1 MRLLSKCL
9 YPLQAKN
16 KLMDRSRILAE
27 IKHMLSEFKE
37 IDASYVFGSFL
48 KTDRFNDI
56 DIAILVSNELTAY
69 EKLKFELKVAGE
81 LERNIKP
88 RVEFDV
94 KILNYSPVYF
104 QYEAVKNGVAAYVKD
119 QDKRVEYEA
128 HLISDYLDLKEMYE
142 FIDKEYLAR
151 A

>member
-1 MRLLSKCL
+1 MVR
-9 YPLQAKN
+9 
-16 KLMDRSRILAE
+16 DGILAE
-27 IKHMLSEFKE
+27 IERILSQFEE

-56 DIAILVSNELTAY
+56 DVALLVSNVLTPY

-94 KILNYSPVYF
+94 KILNYSPIYF
-104 QYEAVKNGVAAYVKD
+104 QYEVVKNGVVAYVKD

-128 HLISDYLDLKEMYE
+128 HLISDYLDLKEMYD

>member
-1 MRLLSKCL
+1 MVR
-9 YPLQAKN
+9 
-16 KLMDRSRILAE
+16 DRILAE
-27 IKHMLSEFKE
+27 IERILSKFEE
-37 IDASYVFGSFL
+37 IDASYVFGSFP

-56 DIAILVSNELTAY
+56 DVALLVSNELTPY

-104 QYEAVKNGVAAYVKD
+104 QYEVVKNGVAAYVKD

-128 HLISDYLDLKEMYE
+128 HLISDYLDLKEMYD
-142 FIDKEYLAR
+142 FIDKEFLAR

>member
-1 MRLLSKCL
+1 ME
-9 YPLQAKN
+9 
-16 KLMDRSRILAE
+16 MDRILADIE
-27 IKHMLSEFKE
+27 HILSEFKE

-48 KTDRFNDI
+48 KTDGFNDI
-56 DIAILVSNELTAY
+56 DVALLVSNELTPY

-88 RVEFDV
+88 RVQFDV

-104 QYEAVKNGVAAYVKD
+104 QYEVVKNGVAAYIKD
-119 QDKRVEYEA
+119 QEKRVEYEA
-128 HLISDYLDLKEMYE
+128 HLISDYLDLKEMYD
-142 FIDKEYLAR
+142 FIDKKYLAR

>member
-1 MRLLSKCL
+1 MVK
-9 YPLQAKN
+9 
-16 KLMDRSRILAE
+16 DGILAE
-27 IKHMLSEFKE
+27 IERILSQFEE
-37 IDASYVFGSFL
+37 IDASYVFGSFP

-56 DIAILVSNELTAY
+56 DVALLVSNELTPY

-94 KILNYSPVYF
+94 KILNYSPIYF
-104 QYEAVKNGVAAYVKD
+104 QYEVVKNGVAAYVKD

-128 HLISDYLDLKEMYE
+128 HLISDYLDLKEMYD

>member
-1 MRLLSKCL
+1 
-9 YPLQAKN
+9 
-16 KLMDRSRILAE
+16 MDRNGILAE
-27 IKHMLSEFKE
+27 IGRILSKFEE

-48 KTDRFNDI
+48 KADSFNDI
-56 DIAILVSNELTAY
+56 DVALLVSNDLTPY

-81 LERNIKP
+81 LERKIKP
-88 RVEFDV
+88 RVQFDV

-104 QYEAVKNGVAAYVKD
+104 QYEVVKNGVVAYVKD

-128 HLISDYLDLKEMYE
+128 HLISDYLDLKEMYDL
-142 FIDKEYLAR
+142 IDKEFLAR

>member
-1 MRLLSKCL
+1 
-9 YPLQAKN
+9 
-16 KLMDRSRILAE
+16 MDRGRVLAE
-27 IKHMLSEFKE
+27 IERVLSKFKE

-48 KTDRFNDI
+48 KTDGFNDI
-56 DIAILVSNELTAY
+56 DVALLVSNELTPY

-88 RVEFDV
+88 RVQFDV

-104 QYEAVKNGVAAYVKD
+104 QYEVVKNGVAAYIKD
-119 QDKRVEYEA
+119 QEKRVEYEA
-128 HLISDYLDLKEMYE
+128 HLISDYLDLKEMYD
-142 FIDKEYLAR
+142 FIDKKYLAR